1 MSKASCKIS
10 YVCDTSMKSM
20 VWFMAFNATFNNT
33 SVILWRSVL
42 LEEETEKMIDLPQ
55 VTETLSH
62 NVV

>member
-1 MSKASCKIS
+1 
-10 YVCDTSMKSM
+10 MKSM